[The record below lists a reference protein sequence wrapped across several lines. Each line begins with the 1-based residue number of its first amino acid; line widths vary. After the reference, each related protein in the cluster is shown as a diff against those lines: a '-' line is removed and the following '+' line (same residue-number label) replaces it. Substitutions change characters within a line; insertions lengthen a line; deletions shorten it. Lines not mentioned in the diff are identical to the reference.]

1 MVTRIIQNLT
11 KSVRLLRIPHWK
23 PGWCQKCKIS
33 VWKNDVLKFLANSYG
48 KIHKLQWGNW
58 SLRFFRDEPAAA
70 AKITR
75 QFKLELV
82 HNMLVKVHFLT
93 LRYYQNI

>member
-1 MVTRIIQNLT
+1 MCSN
-11 KSVRLLRIPHWK
+11 
-23 PGWCQKCKIS
+23 
-33 VWKNDVLKFLANSYG
+33 FLQILMG
-48 KIHKLQWGNW
+48 KYINYNGEIG
-58 SLRFFRDEPAAA
+58 RCVFFRDEPAAA